1 MDDKYTPRQMARA
14 CAAFNLR
21 RVTRVVSQHFDR
33 HLRPLG
39 IKVTQFSL
47 LSALSPA
54 EERLTIGVLARGM
67 GMDRTTLTRNLGVLV
82 ERGLVRLEEGQDR
95 REHLASLTPQ
105 GRQVYVR
112 ALPLWE
118 KAQAEVTEAMG
129 HEDWRGLLDGL
140 RRLNQRMR
148 QSPPSRT
155 PAA

>member
-1 MDDKYTPRQMARA
+1 MDEKYSPRQMART

-21 RVTRVVSQHFDR
+21 RVTRLVSQHFDH

-39 IKVTQFSL
+39 IKITQFSL
-47 LSALSPA
+47 ITALSPP

-82 ERGLVRLEEGQDR
+82 ERGLVRLEEGLDR

-105 GRQVYVR
+105 GREVFVR

-118 KAQAEVTEAMG
+118 KAQAEVTGAMG
-129 HEDWRGLLDGL
+129 QEDWQGLLGGL
-140 RRLNQRMR
+140 RNLNQRMR
-148 QSPPSRT
+148 LARRDETPP
-155 PAA
+155 A